1 MSKQLITSL
10 NDVEL
15 LILLDKIVSATDKA
29 TMKRDEEV
37 KDYIK
42 FAPPEVLTFLE
53 GVDYTK
59 CISISASHPI
69 GKFKDERVNKIY
81 EYCLDIEGSSFDE
94 VGIVRW
100 LSSAPDRLIC
110 SIDRVIPIYE
120 DFDYEEVADNI
131 TMNGDYEEAA
141 DNITMNDDL
150 GSNLKDFNDDYEEVA
165 DNITMEN
172 DLGSN
177 SENYWMDDENEDNY
191 NDECWNDENEDN
203 YNNEGVLDY
212 EEYLNE
218 VINDFDSFN
227 DNEDFDSFN
236 DNEGFDSFNDNEDFK
251 GDNPFSNRYHQLGV
265 ATKAEFH
272 NSVIQLN
279 NAISEFIR
287 VYDLADMNKE
297 IKLEAANILLDKLN
311 GAVIQRRKTIEL
323 DRYLSKL
330 NM

>member
-120 DFDYEEVADNI
+120 
-131 TMNGDYEEAA
+131 
-141 DNITMNDDL
+141 
-150 GSNLKDFNDDYEEVA
+150 DFNDDYEEVA